1 MMAYSTAWNL
11 LLGLRELDWSTRQVV
26 QAELRSSA
34 IEISAGGE
42 WRSDRPLRDEQAA
55 LLDMLL
61 PLVARAGGLVIGQLG
76 QSLDGRIATE
86 SGDSWYINGEL
97 ARTHLHRLRA
107 LVDAV
112 VVGAGTA
119 SEDRPALTVRHV
131 AGPDPV
137 AVVLDPRGRVA
148 PIGPLFERAPG
159 QPPVLHLV
167 GPGSDLPPAPSGVE
181 RLIVPMNSD
190 GQVSPQ
196 AIVEIL
202 AERGLRRVLIEGGG
216 LTVSRFVD
224 ADCLD
229 HLHLLIAP
237 LLIGSGRPGLVLPPI
252 ERLSAARRPPM
263 RSFPLGDELLV
274 DLRLS

>member
-1 MMAYSTAWNL
+1 MAYSTAWNL
-11 LLGLRELDWSTRQVV
+11 LLDLRALDWSTMEGFR
-26 QAELRSSA
+26 AELCGTT
-34 IEISAGGE
+34 IEIAAGGE
-42 WRSDRPLRDEQAA
+42 WRVERRLPREEAA
-55 LLDMLL
+55 LLDVLL
-61 PLVARAGGLVIGQLG
+61 PLVVRPGGLVIGQLG

-86 SGDSWYINGEL
+86 GGDSWYINGEP
-97 ARTHLHRLRA
+97 ARAHLHRLRA

-112 VVGAGTA
+112 LVGAGTA

-131 AGPDPV
+131 FGPDPV
-137 AVVLDPRGRVA
+137 PVILDPRGRVA
-148 PIGPLFERAPG
+148 TTGPLFERSSG

-167 GPGSDLPPAPSGVE
+167 GPACDLPPAPFGVE
-181 RLIVPMNSD
+181 RLVVPTSND
-190 GQVSPQ
+190 GQVAPQ
-196 AIVEIL
+196 WVIQAL
-202 AERGLRRVLIEGGG
+202 AERGLRRVLVEGGG

-252 ERLSAARRPPM
+252 QQLSAARRPPM

-274 DLRLS
+274 DLRLR